1 MEAGPKGKAE
11 VEAGPKE
18 KAEAEAGPKEKAEV
32 EAGPKGKAEVEAGM
46 MLMEKM
52 MLKQIRKIQ
61 MAEPQAIRVTQGLQ
75 RHRK

>member
-1 MEAGPKGKAE
+1 M
-11 VEAGPKE
+11 
-18 KAEAEAGPKEKAEV
+18 